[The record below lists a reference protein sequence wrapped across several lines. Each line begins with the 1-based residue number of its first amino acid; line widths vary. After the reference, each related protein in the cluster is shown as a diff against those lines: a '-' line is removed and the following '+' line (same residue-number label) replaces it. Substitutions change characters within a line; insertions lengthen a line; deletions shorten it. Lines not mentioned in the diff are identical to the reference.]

1 MGIMGRGNWNDIW
14 IDKDPND
21 PYKGWGWVDVKTEDI
36 QKYGISCEYP
46 DSYYRLAKTLTHEQR
61 RTVPNSGKISSRG
74 KAGGKRFTLNINGDV
89 VEIRAQKSLSIHAIS
104 TWVKSWA
111 SPDAKLITPG
121 NRTHSLDGKKLANQ
135 AHFVYFILNEDSNAI
150 KIGRAK
156 DLVKRM
162 NTLQTSS
169 PAKLKLV
176 KSLQVEGSKEAHELE
191 GSLHRKFDEFRLAGE
206 WFRAEAALWDYINQ
220 L

>member
-1 MGIMGRGNWNDIW
+1 M
-14 IDKDPND
+14 IDKDPDD

-36 QKYGISCEYP
+36 QKYGISCKYP

-61 RTVPNSGKISSRG
+61 RTVPNSGNMPSRG

-191 GSLHRKFDEFRLAGE
+191 GSLHR
-206 WFRAEAALWDYINQ
+206 
-220 L
+220 